1 MSIKLATIPKLVCQ
15 TDIIK
20 IIKKCPDITSEEL
33 ASGLA
38 IGLRIQDVLLETVK
52 LLVAKLDSLSD
63 ISHNNRKNAIK
74 ELVAFKRKS
83 PEVFKAIIEAY
94 NPPEAYLMTVGVLPL
109 GGLTMAE
116 FQIMLNEAD
125 IKLDK

>member
-1 MSIKLATIPKLVCQ
+1 MTPICIPKLICQ

-20 IIKKCPDITSEEL
+20 IIKRCPDITSEEL

-52 LLVAKLDSLSD
+52 ILVTKSDSLPD
-63 ISHNNRKNAIK
+63 ISHHNRKNAIK
-74 ELVAFKRKS
+74 ELIAFKRKS
-83 PEVFKAIIEAY
+83 PEVFKTIIDSH

-125 IKLDK
+125 IKD